1 MGETICYGRSVP
13 SIGEQLYGTRDDMSD
28 EEKTKEAQKVYDAVM
43 NAFPNLRSLMI
54 NSQAK
59 ARKFGY
65 TETILGR
72 RRHLPDMQ
80 LPEFEFQAMKNY
92 VNPDVDPLDIS
103 TLENKSQIPERIV
116 KQLTEEFK
124 GYKYFGQIAR
134 RTRELYEEGIK
145 VINNRPKINDATRQ
159 VVNSII
165 QGSAADLTKMA
176 ILELENNEEWKR
188 LGGILLIPVHDEL
201 ICEVPIQHYEEA
213 GKLLSKCMCDAADF
227 LPFPSKC
234 DVTTTFRWYGVE
246 YPCPYKKPDRL
257 TESWSSD
264 LSEDEIKWVQYH
276 LYDLEYTLPVYKNED
291 GSKPRGDAAL
301 GIQGRVSDQLI
312 DAVSR
317 YCKNRHIA
325 LEDFADDIEYRVTNG
340 IYKS

>member
-1 MGETICYGRSVP
+1 MFSEHLTETAQEPRITAFVSNDPNMIKAFKEGKDIYASIASIAFKVPYEKCLEFHPETGEYQPDGKARRGEAKTIVLGICYGRSVP

-28 EEKTKEAQKVYDAVM
+28 EEKTKEAQRVYDAVM

-165 QGSAADLTKMA
+165 QG
-176 ILELENNEEWKR
+176 EQR
-188 LGGILLIPVHDEL
+188 
-201 ICEVPIQHYEEA
+201 
-213 GKLLSKCMCDAADF
+213 
-227 LPFPSKC
+227 
-234 DVTTTFRWYGVE
+234 R
-246 YPCPYKKPDRL
+246 PY
-257 TESWSSD
+257 SSNF
-264 LSEDEIKWVQYH
+264 ITQ
-276 LYDLEYTLPVYKNED
+276 
-291 GSKPRGDAAL
+291 RC
-301 GIQGRVSDQLI
+301 
-312 DAVSR
+312 AV
-317 YCKNRHIA
+317 
-325 LEDFADDIEYRVTNG
+325 
-340 IYKS
+340 